1 MADMTVVPVSPAMI
15 GDPVL
20 MRDVSRI
27 PANLLVD
34 HAFECVGGNA
44 AGQVINQI
52 IDHIQPEGTI
62 AILGVSED
70 PVPIFTRMVLEK
82 GLRIL
87 GTSRSGRADFEGL
100 ISLYASNPEVV
111 SYLEKMV
118 GAVVLV
124 RDVKDAVTAFE
135 MDIRKGM
142 GKTIMEWN

>member
-1 MADMTVVPVSPAMI
+1 M
-15 GDPVL
+15 
-20 MRDVSRI
+20 
-27 PANLLVD
+27 
-34 HAFECVGGNA
+34 
-44 AGQVINQI
+44 
-52 IDHIQPEGTI
+52 
-62 AILGVSED
+62 
-70 PVPIFTRMVLEK
+70 
-82 GLRIL
+82 RIL